1 MRRNLRNTILAI
13 IIGFAV
19 GIWLCKLA
27 ITFFGVPFL
36 VGRLI
41 DSFSDTTKENE
52 MPIHKAARRGIVK
65 EIKRLLDSGAG
76 PDTKDEQGRTPLRIA
91 AAYGR
96 TEAVKLLLKHG
107 GDVEARDNN
116 NCSPL
121 YLAALNNHVGVI
133 EQLVSSGAKV
143 DGQNDNFGTTA
154 LFAAVQKGHERATKV
169 LLRHGADVN
178 FIISRFPHSPLQM
191 AAFFGRVNVA
201 KILLA
206 NGANVNE
213 RNSDSGMTAMFIAT
227 VARNKKMVSLLGANG
242 ADNTIEDN
250 YGQTPEQAAAIM
262 KLRETRKLVPA
273 KDRAGLFNQHAIVQV
288 LYLGI
293 NQTAF
298 SYRGPYRIAFVIG
311 DGSLLVTAAHCLT
324 DIIEDSEKG
333 ILIKPKVI
341 SRYYGD
347 IFEAEILAVDDEADV
362 AILHVNWDGHPAL
375 ELATMEDLSDAKQMI
390 IAAYPPPKK
399 SRAKQKFYR
408 NVFWERLPIVKLDD
422 AGGKNAVV
430 TGGSRFIGR
439 GWSGSPMILSNT
451 GKLAGVFGSSQRMQ
465 TGQKV
470 FLEYLRGCN
479 VGSIYSLLRKVGVNP
494 EKQNNE
500 IIKRKPDAEKAF
512 SVLIDCLEAWFNQG
526 VPLAASKAKKLVRLR
541 PQSVNIHLLLAS
553 FAEANKDIDKQATKL
568 AESSYKE
575 ALKLAPQSFT
585 AHASYGNFLLR
596 NKRNNE
602 AIIELKKAVELEPDN
617 SFVLVNLVKILKGR
631 DAGEAEVFAR
641 RLVEK
646 YPENADFWFEL
657 SAVLSKTGK
666 HQEEVKA
673 AKKAVALSK
682 DVPYQHRRR
691 LADAL
696 VKVKQ
701 LDQAKLCFELLLKDH
716 ECARCWLAYAKLL
729 IKIGP
734 DRYGDAIKA
743 IKKAESMNQDKL
755 VSPESLK
762 KLQEKLTKDDALRE
776 LEVKG

>member
-1 MRRNLRNTILAI
+1 MRRNWRNTILAI

-27 ITFFGVPFL
+27 ITFFGVPFF

-41 DSFSDTTKENE
+41 DSFSDTTKEIE
-52 MPIHKAARRGIVK
+52 MPIHKAARRGNVK
-65 EIKRLLDSGAG
+65 EIEQLLDKCAD
-76 PDTKDEQGRTPLRIA
+76 PDAKDENGRTPLHIA
-91 AAYGR
+91 AVYGR
-96 TEAVKLLLKHG
+96 DDAVKMLLKCG
-107 GDVEARDNN
+107 ANLEARDNN
-116 NCSPL
+116 NLSPL
-121 YLAALNNHVGVI
+121 YLAALNNRVGVI
-133 EQLVSSGAKV
+133 EQLVSSGAEV
-143 DGQNDNFGTTA
+143 DGQNGKFDENA
-154 LFAAVQKGHERATKV
+154 LFAAIQNGHERATKV

-178 FIISRFPHSPLQM
+178 FKISGFPQSPLQM
-191 AAFFGRVNVA
+191 AAVVGCVNVA

-213 RNSDSGMTAMFIAT
+213 RHANSVTAMYIAT
-227 VARNKKMVSLLGANG
+227 VARNKKMVSLLAAND

-262 KLRETRKLVPA
+262 KLRGTRKLVAA

-288 LYLGI
+288 LYFGI
-293 NQTAF
+293 TERAF
-298 SYRGPYRIAFVIG
+298 RYRSNRVAFVIG
-311 DGSLLVTAAHCLT
+311 DGSLLVTVAHCID
-324 DIIEDSEKG
+324 DITEDNRRG
-333 ILIKPKVI
+333 ILVKPQVI

-347 IFEAEILAVDDEADV
+347 IFDAEILAVDDEADV
-362 AILHVNWDGHPAL
+362 AILHVSWDGHPAL
-375 ELATMEDLSDAKQMI
+375 ELATMEELSDAQQMI

-399 SRAKQKFYR
+399 SWSKQKFYR

-422 AGGKNAVV
+422 AGGKKAVV
-430 TGGSRFIGR
+430 TGGSRFMGP
-439 GWSGSPMILSNT
+439 GWSGSPMILPDT
-451 GKLAGVFGSSQRMQ
+451 GKLAGVFGNVHRMQ

-526 VPLAASKAKKLVRLR
+526 VPLALSKAKKLVRLR
-541 PQSVNIHLLLAS
+541 PQSVNAHLLLS
-553 FAEANKDIDKQATKL
+553 FVAEANKDIDKRATKL
-568 AESSYKE
+568 AESSHKE

-602 AIIELKKAVELEPDN
+602 AIIELKKAIELEPDN
-617 SFVLVNLVKILKGR
+617 SFVLVKLVKILKGR

-666 HQEEVKA
+666 HQEEVQV
-673 AKKAVALSK
+673 AKKAVSLSK
-682 DVPYQHRRR
+682 DVPYQHRRH

-729 IKIGP
+729 IKLGP

-755 VSPESLK
+755 VPPESLK

>member
-1 MRRNLRNTILAI
+1 MRNTILAI
-13 IIGFAV
+13 LIGFAV
-19 GIWLCKLA
+19 GICLCKLA

-41 DSFSDTTKENE
+41 DSFSNTTKENE
-52 MPIHKAARRGIVK
+52 MPIHKAARRGNVK
-65 EIKRLLDSGAG
+65 EIEQLLDSCAY
-76 PDTKDEQGRTPLRIA
+76 PDTKDEHGRTPLHIA
-91 AAYGR
+91 ALYGR
-96 TEAVKLLLKHG
+96 TEVVKLLLKHG

-121 YLAALNNHVGVI
+121 YLAALNNRVGVI
-133 EQLVSSGAKV
+133 EQLVSSGAEV
-143 DGQNDNFGTTA
+143 DGQNGKFDETA
-154 LFAAVQKGHERATKV
+154 LFAAVEKGRENAAKV
-169 LLRHGADVN
+169 LLKHGADVN
-178 FIISRFPHSPLQM
+178 LKISAFPHSPLQM
-191 AAFFGRVNVA
+191 AAVVAHVNVA

-213 RNSDSGMTAMFIAT
+213 RDAGSGMTAMYIAT

-242 ADNTIEDN
+242 ADSTIEDN
-250 YGQTPEQAAAIM
+250 YGQNPEQAAAIM
-262 KLRETRKLVPA
+262 KLRGTRKLVAA
-273 KDRAGLFNQHAIVQV
+273 KDRAGLFNQHAIVQI
-288 LYLGI
+288 LYFGI
-293 NQTAF
+293 KQTAF
-298 SYRGPYRIAFVIG
+298 SYRGNRIAFVIG
-311 DGSLLVTAAHCLT
+311 DGSLLVTAAHCID
-324 DIIEDSEKG
+324 DITEDNRRG
-333 ILIKPKVI
+333 ILVKPQVI

-347 IFEAEILAVDDEADV
+347 IFEAEILAVDEEADV
-362 AILHVNWDGHPAL
+362 AILHVSWDGHPAL
-375 ELATMEDLSDAKQMI
+375 ELATMEELSDAKQII

-399 SRAKQKFYR
+399 SRAKHKFYR
-408 NVFWERLPIVKLDD
+408 DVFWERLPIVKLDD
-422 AGGKNAVV
+422 AGGKKAVV
-430 TGGSRFIGR
+430 TGGSRFMGR
-439 GWSGSPMILSNT
+439 GWSGSPMILPDT
-451 GKLAGVFGSSQRMQ
+451 GKLAGVFGNVHRMQ
-465 TGQKV
+465 TSQKV
-470 FLEYLRGCN
+470 FFEYFRGCN

-512 SVLIDCLEAWFNQG
+512 SILIDCLEAFVNQS
-526 VPLAASKAKKLVRLR
+526 VPLAASRAKKLVRLR

-553 FAEANKDIDKQATKL
+553 LAEANKDIDKQATKL
-568 AESSYKE
+568 AESSHKE
-575 ALKLAPQSFT
+575 ALKLAPQSFM

-602 AIIELKKAVELEPDN
+602 AIIEFKKAIELEPDN
-617 SFVLVNLVKILKGR
+617 SFVLVKLVKILKGR

-646 YPENADFWFEL
+646 YPENADFWFEF
-657 SAVLSKTGK
+657 SAVLEKTGK
-666 HQEEVKA
+666 RQEEVKA
-673 AKKAVALSK
+673 AKKAVSISK
-682 DVPYQHRRR
+682 NVPYQHRRR

-729 IKIGP
+729 IKLGP

-762 KLQEKLTKDDALRE
+762 ELQEKLTKDDALRE

>member
-13 IIGFAV
+13 LIGFAV
-19 GIWLCKLA
+19 GIWLCNLA

-41 DSFSDTTKENE
+41 DSFSVTTKENG
-52 MPIHKAARRGIVK
+52 MPIHKAARRGNVK
-65 EIKRLLDSGAG
+65 EIEQLLDSCAE
-76 PDTKDEQGRTPLRIA
+76 PDTKDENGRTPLHIA
-91 AAYGR
+91 AVYGR
-96 TEAVKLLLKHG
+96 DDAVKMLIKCAANL
-107 GDVEARDNN
+107 EARDNN
-116 NCSPL
+116 NLSPL
-121 YLAALNNHVGVI
+121 YLAALNNRVGVI
-133 EQLVSSGAKV
+133 EQLVSSGAEV
-143 DGQNDNFGTTA
+143 DGQNGNFDENA

-178 FIISRFPHSPLQM
+178 FKISGFPQSPLQM
-191 AAFFGRVNVA
+191 AAVVGCVNVA

-213 RNSDSGMTAMFIAT
+213 RYANSMTAMYIAT
-227 VARNKKMVSLLGANG
+227 VARNKKMVSLLVANG

-250 YGQTPEQAAAIM
+250 YGQNPEQAAAIM
-262 KLRETRKLVPA
+262 KLRGTRKLVAA
-273 KDRAGLFNQHAIVQV
+273 KDRAGLFNHHAIVQI

-293 NQTAF
+293 KQTAF
-298 SYRGPYRIAFVIG
+298 IYRGPNRIAFVIG
-311 DGSLLVTAAHCLT
+311 DGSLLVTAAHCID
-324 DIIEDSEKG
+324 DITEDNRRG
-333 ILIKPKVI
+333 ILVKPQVI

-347 IFEAEILAVDDEADV
+347 IFEAEILAVDDEADL
-362 AILHVNWDGHPAL
+362 AILHVSWDGHPAL
-375 ELATMEDLSDAKQMI
+375 ELATMEELSDAKQMI

-399 SRAKQKFYR
+399 SWSKQKFYK

-422 AGGKNAVV
+422 AGGKKAVV
-430 TGGSRFIGR
+430 TGGSRFMGP
-439 GWSGSPMILSNT
+439 GWSGSPMILPDT
-451 GKLAGVFGSSQRMQ
+451 GKLAGVFGNVHRMQ

-470 FLEYLRGCN
+470 FFEYFRGCN

-494 EKQNNE
+494 GKRSNE

-512 SVLIDCLEAWFNQG
+512 STLIDCFEALLNEG
-526 VPLAASKAKKLVRLR
+526 VPLAVSRAKKLVRLR
-541 PQSVNIHLLLAS
+541 PQSIGAHLLLAS
-553 FAEANKDIDKQATKL
+553 LAEANKDIDKQATKL

-602 AIIELKKAVELEPDN
+602 AIIELKKAIELEPDN
-617 SFVLVNLVKILKGR
+617 SFVLVGLVKILK
-631 DAGEAEVFAR
+631 DQDVGEAEIFAR

-666 HQEEVKA
+666 HQEEVQA

-701 LDQAKLCFELLLKDH
+701 LDEAKLCFELLLKDH

-755 VSPESLK
+755 VPPESLK
-762 KLQEKLTKDDALRE
+762 KLQEKLKKDDALRE

>member
-19 GIWLCKLA
+19 GIWLCNLA

-36 VGRLI
+36 VERLI
-41 DSFSDTTKENE
+41 DSFSVTTKENE
-52 MPIHKAARRGIVK
+52 MPIHKAARRGNVK
-65 EIKRLLDSGAG
+65 EIEQLLDSCAE
-76 PDTKDEQGRTPLRIA
+76 PDTKDENGRTPLHIA
-91 AAYGR
+91 ALYGR
-96 TEAVKLLLKHG
+96 TEVVKLLLKHG

-116 NCSPL
+116 NFSPL
-121 YLAALNNHVGVI
+121 YFAALNNRVGVI

-143 DGQNDNFGTTA
+143 DGQNGKFGTTA
-154 LFAAVQKGHERATKV
+154 LFAAVDQGRENTAKV
-169 LLRHGADVN
+169 LLKHGAEVN
-178 FIISRFPHSPLQM
+178 FRISGFPQSPLQM
-191 AAFFGRVNVA
+191 AAVLGRADGA

-213 RNSDSGMTAMFIAT
+213 RDADSGMTAMYIAT
-227 VARNKKMVSLLGANG
+227 VAGNKKMVSLLGANG

-250 YGQTPEQAAAIM
+250 YGQNPEQAAAMM
-262 KLRETRKLVPA
+262 KLRKAGKLVAA
-273 KDRAGLFNQHAIVQV
+273 KYRTELFDHHAIVRI

-293 NQTAF
+293 KQTAF
-298 SYRGPYRIAFVIG
+298 SYRGPNRVAFVIG

-324 DIIEDSEKG
+324 DIIEDSRKG
-333 ILIKPKVI
+333 VLIKPKVI

-347 IFEAEILAVDDEADV
+347 IFEAEILAVDDEADL
-362 AILHVNWDGHPAL
+362 AILQVSWDGHPAL
-375 ELATMEDLSDAKQMI
+375 ELATMEELSDAKQMI
-390 IAAYPPPKK
+390 IAAYPPPKEV
-399 SRAKQKFYR
+399 RAKQKFYR
-408 NVFWERLPIVKLDD
+408 DVFLERFPVVKLDD
-422 AGGKNAVV
+422 AGGKEAVV

-439 GWSGSPMILSNT
+439 GWSGSPMILPDT
-451 GKLAGVFGSSQRMQ
+451 GRLAGVFGRQHRKQ
-465 TGQKV
+465 AAKKV
-470 FLEYLRGCN
+470 FLHYLKGCN
-479 VGSIYSLLRKVGVNP
+479 VGSVYSLLREAGVNP
-494 EKQNNE
+494 EKQSNE
-500 IIKRKPDAEKAF
+500 IIKRRTDAEKAF
-512 SVLIDCLEAWFNQG
+512 STLIDCFEALSNEG
-526 VPLAASKAKKLVRLR
+526 VPLAASRAKKLVRLR

-568 AESSYKE
+568 AESSHKE

-585 AHASYGNFLLR
+585 THASYGNFLLR

-602 AIIELKKAVELEPDN
+602 AIIELKKAIELEPDN
-617 SFVLVNLVKILKGR
+617 SFVLVKLVKILKGR
-631 DAGEAEVFAR
+631 DVGEAEIFAR

-657 SAVLSKTGK
+657 SAVLEKTGK
-666 HQEEVKA
+666 RQEEVKA

-696 VKVKQ
+696 VKLKQ

-755 VSPESLK
+755 VPPESLK
-762 KLQEKLTKDDALRE
+762 KLQEKLKKDDALRE

>member
-13 IIGFAV
+13 LIGFAV
-19 GIWLCKLA
+19 GICLCKLA

-41 DSFSDTTKENE
+41 DSFSNTTKENE

-65 EIKRLLDSGAG
+65 EIEQLLDSCAY
-76 PDTKDEQGRTPLRIA
+76 PDTKDEHGRTPLHIA
-91 AAYGR
+91 ALYGR
-96 TEAVKLLLKHG
+96 TEVVKLLLKHG

-121 YLAALNNHVGVI
+121 YLAALNNRVGVI
-133 EQLVSSGAKV
+133 EQLVSSGAEV
-143 DGQNDNFGTTA
+143 DGQNGKFDETA
-154 LFAAVQKGHERATKV
+154 LFAAVEKGRENAAKV
-169 LLRHGADVN
+169 LLKHGADVN
-178 FIISRFPHSPLQM
+178 LKISAFPHSPLQM
-191 AAFFGRVNVA
+191 AAVVAHVNVA

-213 RNSDSGMTAMFIAT
+213 RDAGSGMTAMYIAT

-242 ADNTIEDN
+242 ADSTIEDN
-250 YGQTPEQAAAIM
+250 YGQNPEQAAAIM
-262 KLRETRKLVPA
+262 KLRGTRKLVAA
-273 KDRAGLFNQHAIVQV
+273 KDRAGLFNQHAIVQI
-288 LYLGI
+288 LYFGI
-293 NQTAF
+293 KQTAF
-298 SYRGPYRIAFVIG
+298 SYRGNRIAFVIG
-311 DGSLLVTAAHCLT
+311 DGSLLVTAAHCID
-324 DIIEDSEKG
+324 DITEDNRRG
-333 ILIKPKVI
+333 ILVKPQVI

-347 IFEAEILAVDDEADV
+347 IFEAEILAVDEEADV
-362 AILHVNWDGHPAL
+362 AILHVSWDGHPAL
-375 ELATMEDLSDAKQMI
+375 ELATMEELSDAKQII

-399 SRAKQKFYR
+399 SRAKHKFYR
-408 NVFWERLPIVKLDD
+408 DVFWERLPIVKLDD
-422 AGGKNAVV
+422 AGGKKAVV
-430 TGGSRFIGR
+430 TGGSRFMGR
-439 GWSGSPMILSNT
+439 GWSGSPMILPDT
-451 GKLAGVFGSSQRMQ
+451 GKLAGVFGNVHRMQ
-465 TGQKV
+465 TSQKV
-470 FLEYLRGCN
+470 FFEYFRGCN

-512 SVLIDCLEAWFNQG
+512 SILIDCLEAFVNQS
-526 VPLAASKAKKLVRLR
+526 VPLAASRAKKLVRLR

-553 FAEANKDIDKQATKL
+553 LAEANKDIDKQATKL
-568 AESSYKE
+568 AESSHKE
-575 ALKLAPQSFT
+575 ALKLAPQSFM

-596 NKRNNE
+596 NKQNNE
-602 AIIELKKAVELEPDN
+602 AIIELKKAIELEPDN
-617 SFVLVNLVKILKGR
+617 SFVLVKLVKILKGR

-646 YPENADFWFEL
+646 YPENADFWFEF
-657 SAVLSKTGK
+657 SAVLEKTGK
-666 HQEEVKA
+666 RQEEVKA
-673 AKKAVALSK
+673 AKKAVSISK
-682 DVPYQHRRR
+682 NVPYQHRRR

-729 IKIGP
+729 IKLGP

-762 KLQEKLTKDDALRE
+762 ELQEKLTKDDALRE

>member
-13 IIGFAV
+13 IIGFAA
-19 GIWLCKLA
+19 GIWLCNLA

-52 MPIHKAARRGIVK
+52 MPIHKAARRGNVK
-65 EIKRLLDSGAG
+65 EIEQLLDSGAG
-76 PDTKDEQGRTPLRIA
+76 PDTKDENGRTPLHIA
-91 AAYGR
+91 AVYER
-96 TEAVKLLLKHG
+96 DDAVKLLIKCGANL
-107 GDVEARDNN
+107 EARDNDN
-116 NCSPL
+116 YSPL
-121 YLAALNNHVGVI
+121 YFAALNNRVGVI
-133 EQLVSSGAKV
+133 EQLVSSGAEV
-143 DGQNDNFGTTA
+143 DGQNGKFDETA
-154 LFAAVQKGHERATKV
+154 LFAAVQKGRESATKV
-169 LLRHGADVN
+169 LIKHGADVN
-178 FIISRFPHSPLQM
+178 AKIPAFPQSPLQM
-191 AAFFGRVNVA
+191 AAVVGCADVA

-213 RNSDSGMTAMFIAT
+213 RDVDSGMTAMYIAT

-250 YGQTPEQAAAIM
+250 YGQNPEQAAAIM
-262 KLRETRKLVPA
+262 KLRKAGKLVAA
-273 KDRAGLFNQHAIVQV
+273 KYQTELFDHHAIVQI

-293 NQTAF
+293 TERAF
-298 SYRGPYRIAFVIG
+298 RFRSNRIAFAIG
-311 DGSLLVTAAHCLT
+311 DGSLLVTAAHCID
-324 DIIEDSEKG
+324 DITEDNRRG
-333 ILIKPKVI
+333 ILVKPQVI

-375 ELATMEDLSDAKQMI
+375 ELATMKELSDAKQII

-399 SRAKQKFYR
+399 SWSKQKFYR
-408 NVFWERLPIVKLDD
+408 DVFWERLPIVKLDD
-422 AGGKNAVV
+422 AGGKEAVV
-430 TGGSRFIGR
+430 TGGSRFIR
-439 GWSGSPMILSNT
+439 SGWSGSPMILPDT
-451 GKLAGVFGSSQRMQ
+451 GKLAGVYGNRHRKQ

-470 FLEYLRGCN
+470 FLDYLRGCN
-479 VGSIYSLLRKVGVNP
+479 VGSVYSLLREAGVNP
-494 EKQNNE
+494 EKQSNE
-500 IIKRKPDAEKAF
+500 IIKRKTDAEKAF
-512 SVLIDCLEAWFNQG
+512 SVLIDCLEAWLNQDA
-526 VPLAASKAKKLVRLR
+526 PLAASRAKKLVRLR

-553 FAEANKDIDKQATKL
+553 LAEANKDIDKQATKL
-568 AESSYKE
+568 AESSHKE
-575 ALKLAPQSFT
+575 ALKLAPQNFM

-602 AIIELKKAVELEPDN
+602 AIIELKKAIELEPDN
-617 SFVLVNLVKILKGR
+617 SFVLVKLVKILKGR
-631 DAGEAEVFAR
+631 DASKAEIFAR

-666 HQEEVKA
+666 HQEEVQA
-673 AKKAVALSK
+673 AKKAVSLSK

-701 LDQAKLCFELLLKDH
+701 LDEAKLCFESLLKDH

-729 IKIGP
+729 IKLGP

-755 VSPESLK
+755 VQPESLK

>member
-13 IIGFAV
+13 LIGFAV
-19 GIWLCKLA
+19 GICLCKLA

-41 DSFSDTTKENE
+41 DSFSNTTKENE

-65 EIKRLLDSGAG
+65 EIEQLLDSCAY
-76 PDTKDEQGRTPLRIA
+76 PDTKDEHGRTPLHIA
-91 AAYGR
+91 ALYGR
-96 TEAVKLLLKHG
+96 TEVVKLLLKHG

-121 YLAALNNHVGVI
+121 YLAALNNRVGVI
-133 EQLVSSGAKV
+133 EQLVSSGAEV
-143 DGQNDNFGTTA
+143 DGQNGKFDETA
-154 LFAAVQKGHERATKV
+154 LFAAVEKGRENAAKV
-169 LLRHGADVN
+169 LLKHGADVN
-178 FIISRFPHSPLQM
+178 LKISAFPHSPLQM
-191 AAFFGRVNVA
+191 AAVVAHVNVA

-213 RNSDSGMTAMFIAT
+213 RDAGSGMTAMYIAT

-242 ADNTIEDN
+242 ADSTIEDN
-250 YGQTPEQAAAIM
+250 YGQNPEQAAAIM
-262 KLRETRKLVPA
+262 KLRGTRKLVAA
-273 KDRAGLFNQHAIVQV
+273 KDRAGLFNQHAIVQI
-288 LYLGI
+288 LYFGI
-293 NQTAF
+293 KQTAF
-298 SYRGPYRIAFVIG
+298 SYRGNRIAFVIG
-311 DGSLLVTAAHCLT
+311 DGSLLVTAAHCID
-324 DIIEDSEKG
+324 DITEDNRRG
-333 ILIKPKVI
+333 ILVKPQVI

-347 IFEAEILAVDDEADV
+347 IFEAEILAVDEEADV
-362 AILHVNWDGHPAL
+362 AILHVSWDGHPAL
-375 ELATMEDLSDAKQMI
+375 ELATMEELSDAKQII

-399 SRAKQKFYR
+399 SRAKHKFYR
-408 NVFWERLPIVKLDD
+408 DVFWERLPIVKLDD
-422 AGGKNAVV
+422 AGGKKAVV
-430 TGGSRFIGR
+430 TGGSRFMGR
-439 GWSGSPMILSNT
+439 GWSGSPMILPDT
-451 GKLAGVFGSSQRMQ
+451 GKLAGVFGNVHRMQ
-465 TGQKV
+465 TSQKV
-470 FLEYLRGCN
+470 FFEYFRGCN

-512 SVLIDCLEAWFNQG
+512 SILIDCLEAFVNQS
-526 VPLAASKAKKLVRLR
+526 VPLAASRAKKLVRLR

-553 FAEANKDIDKQATKL
+553 LAEANKDIDKQATKL
-568 AESSYKE
+568 AESSHKE
-575 ALKLAPQSFT
+575 ALKLAPQSFM

-602 AIIELKKAVELEPDN
+602 AIIEFKKAIELEPDN
-617 SFVLVNLVKILKGR
+617 SFVLVKLVKILKGR

-646 YPENADFWFEL
+646 YPENADFWFEF
-657 SAVLSKTGK
+657 SAVLEKTGK
-666 HQEEVKA
+666 RQEEVKA
-673 AKKAVALSK
+673 AKKAVSISK
-682 DVPYQHRRR
+682 NVPYQHRRR

-729 IKIGP
+729 IKLGP

-762 KLQEKLTKDDALRE
+762 ELQEKLTKDDALRE

>member
-19 GIWLCKLA
+19 GIWLCNLA

-52 MPIHKAARRGIVK
+52 MPIHKAARRGNVK
-65 EIKRLLDSGAG
+65 EIEQLLDSGAD
-76 PDTKDEQGRTPLRIA
+76 PDTKDEQGRTPLHIA
-91 AAYGR
+91 AVYGR
-96 TEAVKLLLKHG
+96 DDAVKLLLKCG
-107 GDVEARDNN
+107 ANLEARDNN
-116 NCSPL
+116 NCSAL
-121 YLAALNNHVGVI
+121 YLAALNNRVGVI
-133 EQLVSSGAKV
+133 EQLVSSGAEV
-143 DGQNDNFGTTA
+143 DGQNGKFDETA
-154 LFAAVQKGHERATKV
+154 LFAAVEKGRENAAK
-169 LLRHGADVN
+169 LLLKHGADVN
-178 FIISRFPHSPLQM
+178 LKIPAFPQSPLQM
-191 AAFFGRVNVA
+191 AAALGRVNVA

-213 RNSDSGMTAMFIAT
+213 RDLDSGMTAMYIAT
-227 VARNKKMVSLLGANG
+227 VAGNKKMVSLLGDNG

-250 YGQTPEQAAAIM
+250 YGQNPEQAAAIM
-262 KLRETRKLVPA
+262 KLRGTRKLVAA
-273 KDRAGLFNQHAIVQV
+273 KDRAGLFNHHAIVQI

-293 NQTAF
+293 KQTAF
-298 SYRGPYRIAFVIG
+298 SYRGPNRVAFVIG

-324 DIIEDSEKG
+324 DIIEDSRKG
-333 ILIKPKVI
+333 VLIKPKVI

-347 IFEAEILAVDDEADV
+347 IFEAEILAVDDEADL
-362 AILHVNWDGHPAL
+362 AILQVSWEGHPAL
-375 ELATMEDLSDAKQMI
+375 ELATMKELSDAKQII
-390 IAAYPPPKK
+390 IAAYPPPKEV
-399 SRAKQKFYR
+399 RAKQKFYK

-422 AGGKNAVV
+422 AGGKEAVV
-430 TGGSRFIGR
+430 TGGSRFIRR

-451 GKLAGVFGSSQRMQ
+451 GKLAGVFGSSHQKQ

-470 FLEYLRGCN
+470 FLDYLRGCN

-500 IIKRKPDAEKAF
+500 IIKRKTDAEKAF
-512 SVLIDCLEAWFNQG
+512 SVLIDCLEALANQG

-596 NKRNNE
+596 NNRNNE
-602 AIIELKKAVELEPDN
+602 AAVEFKKAIELEPDN
-617 SFVLVNLVKILKGR
+617 SFVLVGLVRILKGR
-631 DAGEAEVFAR
+631 DASEAEIFAR

-646 YPENADFWFEL
+646 YPENADFWFEF

-666 HQEEVKA
+666 HQEEVQA
-673 AKKAVALSK
+673 AKKAVSLSK

-701 LDQAKLCFELLLKDH
+701 LDQAKLCFELLLKGH

-729 IKIGP
+729 IKLGP

-755 VSPESLK
+755 VPPESFK
-762 KLQEKLTKDDALRE
+762 KLQEKLKKDDALRE